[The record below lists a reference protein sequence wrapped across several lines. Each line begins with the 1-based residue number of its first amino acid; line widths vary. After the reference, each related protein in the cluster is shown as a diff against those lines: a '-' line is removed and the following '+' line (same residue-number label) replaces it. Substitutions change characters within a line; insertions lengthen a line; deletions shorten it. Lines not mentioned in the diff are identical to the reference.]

1 MRISRLVSGASALTL
16 TLLAMPAA
24 AQEQPA
30 ETQAAGGVGG
40 DIVVTAQRREQS
52 LQEVPLAVSA
62 ISEDTLLRQEAIS
75 TQGLL
80 RLAPNVSGA
89 AITGAGANN
98 YSIRGLS
105 NAETAAT
112 FDSPVGTYIDGIYL
126 ARVNSNN
133 FALFDIERIEIMR
146 GPQGTLFGRN
156 TTGGA
161 INVVLKRPGREFG
174 GAIEGA
180 YGNYDS
186 KLLRGS
192 IDLPIGD
199 SIRTRVA
206 GYWMEE
212 DGYAR
217 NITTG
222 GTENDHDGW
231 GVRGAVSIDLSP
243 SITWDVSADYI
254 EDRNSLIP
262 VRKVDGEWI
271 SRSGL
276 QKDALVGIVTGD
288 KATIEPNR
296 VFNDTLGLTSHIKI
310 DSAIGAIQIITGYR
324 DLKTRYNLDYF
335 DNPSPIGGYDSVQI
349 SRHKQFTQEANISS
363 ELFGG
368 MADLTAGLFYF
379 HEWNESDFT
388 TVFRLG
394 SGAPFVDAD
403 RIIFNTTDSFA
414 IYGQIDW
421 HLTDKL
427 TITTGGRWTTD
438 TKKIDYQNNNNP
450 RAAAQLTNQTLLNAG
465 IPLTQEATVFTPRF
479 AATYQATDDIM
490 FFASATKGFKSGGW
504 NVRATTANL
513 LGEFGPETIWS
524 YEAGIRSELFD
535 RLLTFNVTGFYGDT
549 KGLQI
554 ATAAGAT
561 VTTAPVFPVGNFS
574 DFRSYG
580 VEAEANLTPM
590 RGLSIFANAG
600 YNKTEYVNPTP
611 EVLAQ
616 QSRCRDALAAGTTNS
631 NCGGGIINPR
641 GEIAI
646 PLRAPEFTGTL
657 GFSWDIPVTQ
667 SWSVVPSGSV
677 RVVSSFNANAA
688 ELPATQDDGY
698 TLVSG
703 SLAVEN
709 RDAGI
714 RLSFGC
720 ENCTDSVYLV
730 SVIGGFSYF
739 SPPRRYTARA
749 RFEF

>member
-1 MRISRLVSGASALTL
+1 MQTSRWTSCASALTL
-16 TLLAMPAA
+16 SLLAAPAV
-24 AQEQPA
+24 AQEA
-30 ETQAAGGVGG
+30 TNESAASNIGN

-62 ISEDTLLRQEAIS
+62 ISEDSLVRQEAIS

-80 RLAPNVSGA
+80 RMFPNVSGA

-126 ARVNSNN
+126 ARVNANN
-133 FALFDIERIEIMR
+133 FALFDIDRIEVMR

-161 INVVLKRPGREFG
+161 INVVIKQPGKEFA
-174 GAIEGA
+174 GAVEGA

-186 KLLRGS
+186 KMLRGS
-192 IDLPIGD
+192 LDLPING
-199 SIRTRVA
+199 SIRTRIA
-206 GYWMEE
+206 AYWMAE

-222 GTENDHDGW
+222 GTENGHDGW
-231 GVRGAVSIDLSP
+231 GVRGAASIDISP
-243 SITWDVSADYI
+243 AVNWNISADYI

-262 VRKVDGEWI
+262 VSKVDGKWI

-276 QKDALVGIVTGD
+276 QKLGNIIAND
-288 KATIEPNR
+288 KGNIPPNR
-296 VFNDTLGLTSHIKI
+296 VFNDTLGITSRLKI
-310 DSAIGAIQIITGYR
+310 DAEIGAIQIITGYR
-324 DLKTRYNLDYF
+324 DLKTKYSLDYF
-335 DNPSPIGGYDSVQI
+335 NNPSPIGGYASVQI

-363 ELFGG
+363 NLFGG
-368 MADLTAGLFYF
+368 LANMTAGIFYF
-379 HEWNESDFT
+379 HEWNKSDFT
-388 TVFRLG
+388 TVFRLA
-394 SGAPFVDAD
+394 SGAPFIDAD

-414 IYGQIDW
+414 IYGQFDW

-427 TITTGGRWTTD
+427 TLTTGGRWTTD

-465 IPLTQEATVFTPRF
+465 IPLSQQASVFTPRI
-479 AATYQATDDIM
+479 AVTYQATGDVM

-504 NVRATTANL
+504 NVRASTANL
-513 LGEFGPETIWS
+513 LGNFGPETIWS
-524 YEAGIRSELFD
+524 YEAGVRSNLFD
-535 RLLTFNVTGFYGDT
+535 RLLTLNITGFYGDT

-561 VTTAPVFPVGNFS
+561 VATAPVFPVGNFS

-580 VEAEANLTPM
+580 VEAEVTLTPA

-600 YNKTEYVNPTP
+600 YNKTKYVNPTD

-616 QSRCRDALAAGTTNS
+616 QARCLDALAAGTTNS
-631 NCGGGIINPR
+631 NCGGGIVR
-641 GEIAI
+641 LDGAIAA
-646 PLRAPEFTGTL
+646 PLRAPKFTGTL
-657 GFSWDIPVTQ
+657 GFSWDIPVTE
-667 SWSVVPSGSV
+667 SWSVVPSSSV
-677 RVVSSFNANAA
+677 RYVSSFNANAA
-688 ELPATQDDGY
+688 ELPATADDGY
-698 TLVSG
+698 TLVAG
-703 SLAVEN
+703 SLAIEN
-709 RDAGI
+709 RNAGMRFSI
-714 RLSFGC
+714 GC
-720 ENCTDSVYLV
+720 ENCTDTTYLV
-730 SVIGGFSYF
+730 SVI
-739 SPPRRYTARA
+739 
-749 RFEF
+749 